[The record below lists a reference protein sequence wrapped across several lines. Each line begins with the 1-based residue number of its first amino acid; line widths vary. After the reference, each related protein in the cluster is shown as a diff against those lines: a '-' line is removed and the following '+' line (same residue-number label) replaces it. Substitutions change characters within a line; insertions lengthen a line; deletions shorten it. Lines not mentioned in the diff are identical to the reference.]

1 MTGLALTLISGKN
14 KHRSKIMSAIIRRRV
29 PARALSR
36 KEFLT
41 PFDRLFDD
49 MLNDVFPAFHRQ
61 YGEDFFSKGSYP
73 KVNVI
78 NHEDCVTIEA
88 AIPGLTKEDIQ
99 VEVTEGVLSIIG
111 TSNQNEQI
119 KDSQYVKREIKKSSF
134 RRSFTLNDDLDS
146 EKISAEFDNGI
157 LSLSI
162 PKVNPEIKEPKTR
175 QIKIG

>member
-1 MTGLALTLISGKN
+1 
-14 KHRSKIMSAIIRRRV
+14 MSAIIRRRV
-29 PARALSR
+29 PARTLSK

-49 MLNDVFPAFHRQ
+49 MLTDMFPAFHRQ

-78 NHEDCVTIEA
+78 NHDNCVTIEA

-99 VEVTEGVLSIIG
+99 VEVTDGVLSIVG

-119 KDSQYVKREIKKSSF
+119 KDSQYVKREIW
-134 RRSFTLNDDLDS
+134 RGVRVERVNSFT
-146 EKISAEFDNGI
+146 K
-157 LSLSI
+157 LSI
-162 PKVNPEIKEPKTR
+162 ITFSQCLTSFKSEM
-175 QIKIG
+175 